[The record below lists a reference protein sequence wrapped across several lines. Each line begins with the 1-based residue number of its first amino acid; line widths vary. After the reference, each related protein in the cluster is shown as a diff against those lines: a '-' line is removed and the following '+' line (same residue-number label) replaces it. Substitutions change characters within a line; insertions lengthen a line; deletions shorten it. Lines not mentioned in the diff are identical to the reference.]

1 MVKLMNYNHHGTQMA
16 MFLVSLGLPVYYGTS
31 IILYL
36 IKLLRKAGRS
46 TTNIHA
52 GHKLKP
58 FLCYQISCLCLDNV
72 CLIYMLVYYAD
83 NSVCLKVFV

>member
-1 MVKLMNYNHHGTQMA
+1 MA

-52 GHKLKP
+52 GHQLKP
-58 FLCYQISCLCLDNV
+58 VSSDQLLVPRQCLSYLYAGILCGQLGTP
-72 CLIYMLVYYAD
+72 
-83 NSVCLKVFV
+83 